1 MTSTMK
7 HLDKTPHIYID
18 FGEVPIAPDGDDAR
32 NFGSRKNAMDHGDAV
47 YLTKHRQIIDD
58 LTTGIQE
65 GRLKPYDRLP
75 SEKELCEQWQASRST
90 VRKAMDQLTDRGKIF
105 RVPGKGSFVSFPK
118 ISHDTS
124 QILSFS
130 EKMRAQGLEVAT
142 RLIQKEMIAPNEETA
157 AALKLA
163 KADRVLKIQR
173 LRIVQGEPLALQTA
187 FMPSNICGNLMKED
201 LESKS
206 LNSLI
211 REQCNIRLSRSDV
224 WIEAPIISPRER
236 QLLGNPQVST
246 FLAVVG
252 LTFDQHDKPVR
263 FSRGVFR
270 GDRVRLKISDSSVF
284 ELDYSSLLG

>member
-1 MTSTMK
+1 MEQMENT
-7 HLDKTPHIYID
+7 
-18 FGEVPIAPDGDDAR
+18 
-32 NFGSRKNAMDHGDAV
+32 
-47 YLTKHRQIIDD
+47 YLTKHRQIIET
-58 LTTGIQE
+58 LTAEIEQ

-75 SEKELCEQWQASRST
+75 SEKELCERCHASRST

-130 EKMRAQGLEVAT
+130 EKMKAQGLDVVT
-142 RLIQKEMIAPNEETA
+142 KLIQKEMIEPNEEITA
-157 AALKLA
+157 TLKLA
-163 KADRVLKIQR
+163 PPARVLKIQR
-173 LRIVQGEPLALQTA
+173 LRIVKGEPLALQTA
-187 FMPSNICGNLMKED
+187 FLPSNLCETLMKED

-206 LNSLI
+206 LNYLL
-211 REQCNIRLSRSDV
+211 REQCGIRLSRSDV
-224 WIEAPIISPRER
+224 WIEAPIISSKER
-236 QLLGNPQVST
+236 HLLGNPPAPL

>member
-1 MTSTMK
+1 MNQEEA
-7 HLDKTPHIYID
+7 L
-18 FGEVPIAPDGDDAR
+18 
-32 NFGSRKNAMDHGDAV
+32 
-47 YLTKHRQIIDD
+47 YLTKHRQIIEA
-58 LTTGIQE
+58 LTAEIQE

-75 SEKELCEQWQASRST
+75 SEKELCEQWQTSRST

-130 EKMRAQGLEVAT
+130 EKMKAQGLDVVTKLIRKELIEPNEEVAT
-142 RLIQKEMIAPNEETA
+142 
-157 AALKLA
+157 ALKLA
-163 KADRVLKIQR
+163 RSERVLKIQR
-173 LRIVQGEPLALQTA
+173 LRIVRGEPLALQTA
-187 FMPSNICGNLMKED
+187 FMPSNICGNLIKED
-201 LESKS
+201 LETKS
-206 LNSLI
+206 LNYLI
-211 REQCNIRLSRSDV
+211 REQCHIRLSRSDI
-224 WIEAPIISPRER
+224 WIEAPIIPPKER
-236 QLLGNPQVST
+236 RLLGNPRIPL

-252 LTFDQHDKPVR
+252 LTFDQHEKPVR